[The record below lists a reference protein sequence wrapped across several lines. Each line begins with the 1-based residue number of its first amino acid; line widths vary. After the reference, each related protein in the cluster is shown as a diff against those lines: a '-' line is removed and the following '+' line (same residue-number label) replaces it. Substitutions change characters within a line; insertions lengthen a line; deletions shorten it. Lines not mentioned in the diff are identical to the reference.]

1 MFYHFGL
8 SKFANKC
15 VSNRQQFTIQQLT
28 ATKIYSRLLRVY
40 RLTDLVADD
49 GVDVGEVGLDELR
62 LEERR
67 FLERS
72 VEKDDVDDV
81 VADVTLPV
89 ELQKKNDATVKVK

>member
-1 MFYHFGL
+1 M
-8 SKFANKC
+8 
-15 VSNRQQFTIQQLT
+15 
-28 ATKIYSRLLRVY
+28 
-40 RLTDLVADD
+40 
-49 GVDVGEVGLDELR
+49 GEVGLDELR